1 MGWNRMS
8 SRSVA
13 AQSWLNVIDVNRDR
27 LRERL
32 CGYGFGLI
40 LVKDATT
47 CEIMNRSRMGKY
59 EEPRPDSRGLHVS
72 CFA

>member
-13 AQSWLNVIDVNRDR
+13 AQSWLKVIDVDSDQ

-32 CGYGFGLI
+32 CGYGLGLI
-40 LVKDATT
+40 LSIGCHSLRNNEQKQNGQ
-47 CEIMNRSRMGKY
+47 I
-59 EEPRPDSRGLHVS
+59 
-72 CFA
+72 